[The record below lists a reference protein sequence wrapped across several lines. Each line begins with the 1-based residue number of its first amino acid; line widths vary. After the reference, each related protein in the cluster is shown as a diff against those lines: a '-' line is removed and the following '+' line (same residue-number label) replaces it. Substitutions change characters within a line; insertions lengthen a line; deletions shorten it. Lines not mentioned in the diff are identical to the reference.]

1 MTYSMTGYGKVI
13 CEYKGRHIAI
23 EIRSLN
29 SKQADLNVRVPSI
42 YRSKEMEMRS
52 LLAGEL
58 HRGKIDLN
66 IQRDLAEGES
76 TNQLNEALVKSYH
89 ETLQKISKTIDNSS
103 EMSSADYLN
112 LILKMPDVLT
122 PINEDLEE
130 AEFEVL
136 LDGLKGCIEKVKAF
150 RSEEGRTLDEVVK
163 ASTEDIATKL
173 TSIEPF
179 ETERV
184 ERIKSRINSNL
195 SDENSEKSIDED
207 RLEQEMI
214 YYLEKLDI
222 SEEKVRLKAHCEHFL
237 KTLAEDGS
245 KGKKLGFISQEMGR
259 EINTLGSKAQHSD
272 IQKIVVGMKDELEKI
287 KEQVLNIL

>member
-1 MTYSMTGYGKVI
+1 MTGYGKVI
-13 CEYKGRHIAI
+13 CEYNGRHIAI

-52 LLAGEL
+52 MLTSEL

-66 IQRDLAEGES
+66 IQRNLAEGES
-76 TNQLNEALVKSYH
+76 SNQLNEALVKSYH
-89 ETLQKISKTIDNSS
+89 ETLKTASNYIDGRG
-103 EMSSADYLN
+103 EPSSAEYLN

-122 PINEDLEE
+122 PINEELE
-130 AEFEVL
+130 
-136 LDGLKGCIEKVKAF
+136 DGEYAAIKNGLIDCIKNVKAF
-150 RSEEGRTLDEVVK
+150 RSEEGKTLEDVVK
-163 ASTEDIATKL
+163 ASTQDISSKL
-173 TSIEPF
+173 VSVEPF
-179 ETERV
+179 ENERI
-184 ERIKSRINSNL
+184 ERIKSRINASL
-195 SDENSEKSIDED
+195 TEDGADSKSIDED

-237 KTLAEDGS
+237 KTLTEDDS

-272 IQKIVVGMKDELEKI
+272 IQHIVVGMKDELEKI